1 MGINLQ
7 NEVRVDKS
15 LFSANEQSFLF
26 GISNPNSQRMVDE
39 PDRPQVLLE
48 SLDTSTEKIRE
59 VQNARRKLG
68 EIRSLVA
75 AFHYGIED
83 LREVALEIG
92 DLNEEGC
99 VVELPKLVGIA
110 DSEDSEVNS
119 DPDELKKYRL
129 TLEAQARFVLGRELS
144 SSGVERE

>member
-1 MGINLQ
+1 MSINFQ
-7 NEVRVDKS
+7 NEDRVDKS
-15 LFSANEQSFLF
+15 LFSAKEQSLLF
-26 GISNPNSQRMVDE
+26 GMSNPDNQRMADE
-39 PDRPQVLLE
+39 SDRPQILLE
-48 SLDTSTEKIRE
+48 DITTSKEKIRK
-59 VQNARRKLG
+59 VQNARRDLG

-75 AFHYGIED
+75 AFHYGLED
-83 LREVALEIG
+83 LREVVLEIG
-92 DLNEEGC
+92 DLDEEGR

-110 DSEDSEVNS
+110 DSEDSEVNR